1 MDRKNLVIAWYYHLP
16 SVSDDAEIE
25 ELIDTSLRPLLYLHK
40 KHRCPFTLA
49 ITGSLLERI
58 NIINKRIMDLI
69 RELVSENLLEIAGT
83 YFYEIYPL
91 LVPNRYLKLH
101 LKKDIDT
108 KRELLDVNIST
119 FYPSNFAWTPLSA
132 HLLASLGIRSVILD
146 ESHYKNACKI
156 QMWKWNSLDNGP
168 MDTSMIDSFWDRREL
183 HYVYEYEVD
192 EQDKLW
198 ILFRDFDAVKNI
210 SFGSTGFLHRPF
222 QWNNLEKY
230 IQLALSQ
237 IKPRKCL
244 TLADDG
250 DRINSVSLYNYSKL
264 LNHIKSI
271 SDLILTMPAS
281 LKYENLDVSDIPY
294 LPSHSL
300 GGFYS
305 FWLKDLDSIQYL
317 YRLNEV
323 YNSEHSSKDMEKDIM
338 VLQDVYFMF
347 WKNIANKKY
356 YINKLN
362 IILEKLENANVPT
375 KLSERGDSNL

>member
-1 MDRKNLVIAWYYHLP
+1 MNRKNLLIAWYYHYP
-16 SVSDDAEIE
+16 SVSNDAEIE
-25 ELIDTSLRPLLYLHK
+25 ELIDTSLRPLLSLHK

-58 NIINKRIMDLI
+58 NNINKEIINLI
-69 RELVSENLLEIAGT
+69 RELASENLLEIAGT
-83 YFYEIYPL
+83 YFYDIYPPI
-91 LVPNRYLKLH
+91 VPNRYLKLH
-101 LKKDIDT
+101 LKRDIDT
-108 KRELLDVNIST
+108 KRELLDANIST

-132 HLLASLGIRSVILD
+132 HLLASLGIRDVILD
-146 ESHYKNACKI
+146 ESHYKTACKI
-156 QMWKWNSLDNGP
+156 QMWKWNSPDNGA
-168 MDTSMIDSFWDRREL
+168 MDTSMIDSFLDRREL
-183 HYVYEYEVD
+183 NYVYEYEVD
-192 EQDKLW
+192 EHEKLW
-198 ILFRDFDAVKNI
+198 ILFRDFDAVRNI

-222 QWNNLEKY
+222 YWNDLEKY
-230 IQLALSQ
+230 LQLALSQ

-250 DRINSVSLYNYSKL
+250 DRINSASLYNYSKM
-264 LNHIKSI
+264 LNYIKGINDIDLTIPACLNYEKIDI
-271 SDLILTMPAS
+271 SS
-281 LKYENLDVSDIPY
+281 IPY

-323 YNSEHSSKDMEKDIM
+323 YDLECSSKDMEEDIM
-338 VLQDVYFMF
+338 ELQDVYFMF

-362 IILEKLENANVPT
+362 NILEKLEGT
-375 KLSERGDSNL
+375 CISNEIDWKS